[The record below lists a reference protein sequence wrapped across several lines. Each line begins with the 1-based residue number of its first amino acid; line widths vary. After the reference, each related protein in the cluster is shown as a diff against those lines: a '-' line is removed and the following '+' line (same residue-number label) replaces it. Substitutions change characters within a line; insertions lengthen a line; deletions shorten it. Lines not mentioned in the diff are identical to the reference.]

1 MTIEQEQLLA
11 LTWWALHPEGEIPK
25 VLKLGSIE
33 WKEIVDE
40 AEKQSLV
47 GNAFVGFK
55 RWLAS
60 EASKQC
66 GSPIDKR
73 LYAKWFALSESI
85 RLDNLRLNKRT
96 AQVCENF
103 AKAGFRTSVMKG
115 QGNALLYGTE
125 LMLMRSSGDIDV
137 WVEGGFQKVYDYV
150 MTIAPTT
157 EVSEKEIVFHAFSD
171 TEVEVHYRPYIMR
184 NPFRN
189 RRLQKF
195 FAAQSESCF
204 TNKVQLQSVDKN
216 GEEIPVNATVTTVSF
231 NLVHQLAHIHRHLFA
246 VGVGLR
252 HVMDYYF
259 QLIHAE
265 NNMSREEK
273 DEVVRVVRSI
283 GLERM
288 ACALTWLL
296 IEHLGL
302 PKSCQ
307 LWEPNK
313 EDGEFLLEEILRTGN
328 FGQGDEVLSS
338 ENKRSN
344 VKSLLYVL
352 KHNLSLSRFDRTD
365 WFWGPISRLYY
376 TLWRQRKGF
385 SV

>member
-1 MTIEQEQLLA
+1 MTIGQEQLLA
-11 LTWWALHPEGEIPK
+11 LTWLALHPGGRIPE
-25 VLKLGSIE
+25 VLKSGSIE
-33 WKEIVDE
+33 WKEVLEE

-47 GNAFVGFK
+47 GIAFVGFK
-55 RWLAS
+55 HWLAS
-60 EASKQC
+60 GASKQ
-66 GSPIDKR
+66 GDSPIDKR

-85 RLDNLRLNKRT
+85 RQDNLRLNKRT

-115 QGNALLYGTE
+115 QGNALLYGHE
-125 LMLMRSSGDIDV
+125 LSLMRSPGDIDV
-137 WVEGGFQKVYDYV
+137 WVEGGFQKVYDFV
-150 MTIAPTT
+150 TSVAPTN
-157 EVSEKEIVFHAFSD
+157 EVSEKEIVFNAFSD

-195 FAAQSESCF
+195 LAAQSESCF
-204 TNKVQLQSVDKN
+204 TNMVQLQSVNKN
-216 GEEIPVNATVTTVSF
+216 GEDILVDATITTIPF

-259 QLIHAE
+259 QLVYAE
-265 NNMSREEK
+265 KNLSQDEK
-273 DEVVRVVRSI
+273 EAVKRIVDSI
-283 GLERM
+283 GLKRL
-288 ACALTWLL
+288 ACALIWILS
-296 IEHLGL
+296 EYFGL
-302 PKSCQ
+302 TKSCQ

-313 EDGEFLLEEILRTGN
+313 EDGKFLLEEILKTGN
-328 FGQGDEVLSS
+328 FGHGDEILSTA
-338 ENKRSN
+338 NKKSN

-352 KHNLSLSRFDRTD
+352 KHNRAMSRFDRTD
-365 WFWGPISRLYY
+365 WFWGPLSRIYY
-376 TLWRQRKGF
+376 SIWRKRKGF